1 MLYFNFSRILK
12 IKGIAR
18 PFSYFLSLGYSGNM
32 ATRLAN
38 NRVGQMNIAML
49 ERICRDLNCTPND
62 IIDFR
67 PSANSTLPKD
77 HALHSLTKTEI
88 TNEVLEKINTLPL
101 EKIQQIHDVIKSM
114 E

>member
-1 MLYFNFSRILK
+1 M
-12 IKGIAR
+12 KGIAR

-32 ATRLAN
+32 ATRMAN
-38 NRVGQMNIAML
+38 NRVGQMNLAML
-49 ERICRDLNCTPND
+49 EKICRDLNCTPND
-62 IIDFR
+62 LIDFK
-67 PSANSTLPKD
+67 PSTNSALPKD

-88 TNEVLEKINTLPL
+88 TNEVFEKINTLPL